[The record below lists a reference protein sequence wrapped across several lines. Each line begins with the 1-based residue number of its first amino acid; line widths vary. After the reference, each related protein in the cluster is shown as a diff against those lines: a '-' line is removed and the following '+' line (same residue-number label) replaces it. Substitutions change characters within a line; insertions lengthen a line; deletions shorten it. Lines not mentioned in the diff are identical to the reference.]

1 MHSQIDSHI
10 DSFRNAAQ
18 RNVDALLCECCMLP
32 SRRSSPSCQSNLTT
46 DPSLMWIS
54 DGSVVRFQKTA
65 VAVLASVVVF
75 LKTAVAV
82 VLKLTTVVPVIT
94 YNFNSTK
101 NWRKKN
107 TFVHT

>member
-1 MHSQIDSHI
+1 M
-10 DSFRNAAQ
+10 N
-18 RNVDALLCECCMLP
+18 
-32 SRRSSPSCQSNLTT
+32 
-46 DPSLMWIS
+46 
-54 DGSVVRFQKTA
+54 FQKTG
-65 VAVLASVVVF
+65 VAVVISAVVF